1 MQQGRFI
8 SKMLTKEIPEPGD
21 HPSFHYTDKGTM
33 ATIGRAKAVA
43 DIRGFKFSGFIA
55 WLLWS
60 FVHILF
66 LIGFRNRFRVFME
79 WMWFYFTFK
88 RGVRLIT
95 DRTTCKHCKQLED
108 DQTDLL
114 TQ

>member
-1 MQQGRFI
+1 LLPEESRSNTQQRRRFQYV
-8 SKMLTKEIPEPGD
+8 D
-21 HPSFHYTDKGTM
+21 RGTM

-43 DIRGFKFSGFIA
+43 DIHGLKLSGFVA

-66 LIGFRNRFRVFME
+66 LIGFRNRFRVFGE
-79 WMWFYFTFK
+79 WVWYYFTFK

-95 DRTTCKHCKQLED
+95 DRPLNEKHKSGLY
-108 DQTDLL
+108 
-114 TQ
+114 